1 MAKAGH
7 WGNLRRQ
14 GDFWLRHKS
23 GDLLLRQ
30 SVIKNGYGD
39 IRVCHYDHFFVWEKC
54 EPYPLAADA
63 FDKTRTIA
71 LARGIELRV
80 PVGKDSRHPEKPE
93 IR

>member
-1 MAKAGH
+1 MGM
-7 WGNLRRQ
+7 
-14 GDFWLRHKS
+14 
-23 GDLLLRQ
+23 
-30 SVIKNGYGD
+30 VIFGCVTMT
-39 IRVCHYDHFFVWEKC
+39 IFFVWEKC